1 MVALIFLV
9 KKKDLKMNTLYS
21 QVILCAEDY
30 INAQDVEP
38 KSKVTLR
45 YKLLLK
51 LVAEYNETCHSCN
64 NRAPLVF
71 DGEPCEAFSLT
82 HGKLIG
88 RW

>member
-1 MVALIFLV
+1 
-9 KKKDLKMNTLYS
+9 MNTLYS
-21 QVILCAEDY
+21 QVIMSAEDY

-38 KSKVTLR
+38 KSKVMLR
-45 YKLLLK
+45 YKLLIK
-51 LVAEYNETCHSCN
+51 LIAEYNATCYACN
-64 NRAPLVF
+64 NSAPLIF

>member
-1 MVALIFLV
+1 MITF
-9 KKKDLKMNTLYS
+9 YS
-21 QVILCAEDY
+21 QIIMCAEDY

-38 KSKVTLR
+38 KSKVILR

-51 LVAEYNETCHSCN
+51 LVAEYNATCHACN
-64 NRAPLVF
+64 NRAPFIF

-82 HGKLIG
+82 HGKLVG